1 MLGSLISRQRIDRL
15 TEIAQT
21 ATNAVYPP
29 TKLFNDLR
37 DGLFRELNDKPVE
50 IDLYRRNLQRSFID
64 RLAGDIKNPAD
75 DSDLPALARAELEG
89 IRAQIQKTNVSN
101 AKPVVQMHLKDLN
114 ARITRALDPRR
125 LADD

>member
-1 MLGSLISRQRIDRL
+1 LISRQRIDRL

-21 ATNAVYPP
+21 STNAVFPP
-29 TKLFNDLR
+29 TKLFNDLH
-37 DGLFRELNDKPVE
+37 DGLFHELNDKPVD
-50 IDLYRRNLQRSFID
+50 IDLYRRNLQRAFVD
-64 RLAGDIKNPAD
+64 RLAGNIKNPPD
-75 DSDLPALARAELEG
+75 NSDLPALARAELEG
-89 IRAQIQKTNVSN
+89 IRAQIQKTDAST